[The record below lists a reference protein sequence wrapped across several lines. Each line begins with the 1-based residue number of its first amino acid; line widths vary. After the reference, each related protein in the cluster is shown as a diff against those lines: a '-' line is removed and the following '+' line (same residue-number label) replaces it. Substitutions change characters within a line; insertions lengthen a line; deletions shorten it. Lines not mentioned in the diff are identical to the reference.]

1 MTHSIKDSKGE
12 TIAIGSLVSM
22 GDDEAGV
29 VRNIL
34 DSDEGSMPRVVV
46 EWEDGLEEEFPAYD
60 ARSWYT
66 EAEDL
71 RCDDLTVVPS

>member
-1 MTHSIKDSKGE
+1 MTHSIKDAKGAD
-12 TIAIGSLVSM
+12 IAIGSLVSC

-46 EWEDGLEEEFPAYD
+46 EWEDGLEEEFSAYD

-71 RCDDLTVVPS
+71 RCDDLVVVPS